1 LLDQVHMASRAGGEG
16 GFSLTELM
24 LTVAVMGTIMA
35 MAVPV
40 MTDMSATAKLNEAV
54 RTVEREFQGARL
66 KAVSSNRVLRVRTNC
81 PATGYIRT
89 VEVLGTAD
97 DTASNRCLQSA
108 FPFPPPDTELT
119 TRPNLDGPVRVLP
132 NTATVGSVVLQF
144 IPDACHQRP
153 ADDHHDPGDRYRDAP
168 GQIPIDDGERHWQ
181 NSAPVTAGSASS
193 KSSSRWGC

>member
-1 LLDQVHMASRAGGEG
+1 MLDQVHMASRAGGEG

-144 IPDACHQRP
+144 SPDGTVMHVISDLPTTITTQ
-153 ADDHHDPGDRYRDAP
+153 
-168 GQIPIDDGERHWQ
+168 
-181 NSAPVTAGSASS
+181 VTVTVTRQG
-193 KSSSRWGC
+193 KSRSMTVNGIGKIQLQ